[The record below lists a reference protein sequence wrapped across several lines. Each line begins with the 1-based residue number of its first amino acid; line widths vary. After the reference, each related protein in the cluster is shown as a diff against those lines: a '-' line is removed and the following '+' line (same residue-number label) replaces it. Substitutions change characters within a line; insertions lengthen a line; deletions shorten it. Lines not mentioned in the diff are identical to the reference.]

1 LDSAVE
7 DEANVPELSE
17 EGAAEEVVPHFSL
30 HAIAGVRLNDMMQIH
45 ITLSTTSLVALLDS
59 GSTHNFISE
68 AAAQWTGLPLQ
79 HCPRMTATVTNG
91 ELPGRHSPGRVH
103 R

>member
-1 LDSAVE
+1 MRQTS
-7 DEANVPELSE
+7 LSCLE
-17 EGAAEEVVPHFSL
+17 QGAAEEVLPHFSL

-68 AAAQWTGLPLQ
+68 AVVQWTELSPTTLPAHDGHGHQ
-79 HCPRMTATVTNG
+79 RRAA
-91 ELPGRHSPGRVH
+91 
-103 R
+103 